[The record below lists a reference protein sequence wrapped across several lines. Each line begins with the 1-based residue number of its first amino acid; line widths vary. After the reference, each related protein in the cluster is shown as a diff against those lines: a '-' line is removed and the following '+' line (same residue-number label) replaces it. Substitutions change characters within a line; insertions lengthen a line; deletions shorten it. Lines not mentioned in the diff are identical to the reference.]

1 MKAGTSASGGG
12 SEVTVRQWGWQS
24 GRKTG
29 CEAGKKSKDKL
40 ETMRSNENLH
50 LALTISKL
58 HSPFDLKKLVPFAM
72 ELHVHRT
79 QNSEKLK
86 EET

>member
-12 SEVTVRQWGWQS
+12 SEVTVRQWGWLS

-29 CEAGKKSKDKL
+29 CEAGKSKDKL
-40 ETMRSNENLH
+40 EPMRSNENLH
-50 LALTISKL
+50 LALTIFKL
-58 HSPFDLKKLVPFAM
+58 HSPFDLKKKLVPFAL

-86 EET
+86 EEM